1 MGAELMKQ
9 QFNEISRLRHY
20 SMVSVICLVLCNRTS
35 ADTQTSREE
44 LLPVGEAVA
53 QLLETGDVKKFADEI
68 VPSLKDWQSVR
79 STNTT
84 SKIAVTLGPD
94 FQKSLD
100 YSRRRAE
107 AAAQNVLSKAATLG
121 VEPSRMKFRVKEI
134 PPRNLSSFRNQ
145 YIQAEGESLPWVPE
159 IEVVLSGEPSPQNT
173 NATHL
178 RGEFKLALGGESGG
192 LKFPGGWRFSDGIR
206 WKAFPPGVA
215 NQKTESELAMMNK
228 IISRHE
234 VTLSDD
240 PALKTLGDVIARF
253 LLEHD
258 EQVLVSGT
266 LQKMDDIWAKIQKK
280 AVEVGEKLPPK
291 KEFEQMFVTYQDQ
304 ITQSA
309 RGVLDQADR
318 LGLNFTNANL
328 QLKEVVAESVYPRGA
343 YGSFE
348 EIDCNQLRFVF
359 DVRSDF
365 ATKSG
370 RPISG
375 EYILTAARGRRGPE
389 RWTIEDKIRW
399 QQFPKD
405 LIGEKEKTEFEFE
418 NYVAEH
424 GVLPPGTQS
433 PEVEFVRLDDQS
445 KVKSVDFRGKFLV
458 LEFWSTTCGPCQE
471 PLAKLQTLRAKH
483 PDWKDRVEI
492 VTVSID
498 DKLKEARQ
506 HLEKRGW
513 TNTVS
518 LWAGEGNWF
527 APSAKAFRLHGIPTA
542 YVIDTGGKVVWSGHP
557 DGDQISELVN
567 SLLK

>member
-1 MGAELMKQ
+1 MKTS
-9 QFNEISRLRHY
+9 IHKPLG
-20 SMVSVICLVLCNRTS
+20 VSLLFATLSLFAAAVDTRAAAIKTT
-35 ADTQTSREE
+35 ADEF
-44 LLPVGEAVA
+44 LPIGEAAVR
-53 QLLETGDVKKFADEI
+53 LLESGDAKKFADEI

-79 STNTT
+79 STNMV
-84 SKIAVTLGPD
+84 SKVADPLGAD

-100 YSRRRAE
+100 HSRRRAE
-107 AAAQNVLSKAATLG
+107 AAAQNVLSKAAAFGL
-121 VEPSRMKFRVKEI
+121 EPSRMKFRVKEI
-134 PPRNLSSFRNQ
+134 PSASLSSFRNQ
-145 YIQAEGESLPWVPE
+145 NIQAEGESLPWVPE
-159 IEVVLSGEPSPQNT
+159 IEVILLGEPSQQNT
-173 NATHL
+173 NATRLH
-178 RGEFKLALGGESGG
+178 GEFKLALGGESGG

-206 WKAFPPGVA
+206 WKAFPPGVT

-240 PALKTLGDVIARF
+240 TALKTLGDVIARF
-253 LLEHD
+253 LREHD
-258 EQVLVSGT
+258 EQVFVSGT
-266 LQKMDDIWAKIQKK
+266 LQKMDDIWVQIQKK
-280 AVEVGEKLPPK
+280 AAEVGEKLPPK
-291 KEFEQMFVTYQDQ
+291 KEFEQAFGTYQDQ

-318 LGLNFTNANL
+318 LGLNFTNAGL
-328 QLKEVVAESVYPRGA
+328 KIKEVVAENVYPRGG
-343 YGSFE
+343 YGTFE
-348 EIDCNQLRFVF
+348 EINCNQLRLVF
-359 DVRSDF
+359 AVTSDLKS
-365 ATKSG
+365 KSG

-375 EYILTAARGRRGPE
+375 DYILTAARGRRGPE

-405 LIGEKEKTEFEFE
+405 LIGEKEKAEFEFE

-424 GVLPPGTQS
+424 GALPPGTTT
-433 PEVEFVRLDDQS
+433 PEVEFIRLNDGS
-445 KVKSVDFRGKFLV
+445 KVKSAEFRGKLLV

-471 PLAKLQTLRAKH
+471 PLAKLQTLRSKH

-498 DKLKEARQ
+498 DKLVQARQ

-518 LWAGEGNWF
+518 LWAGTGSWM

-542 YVIDTGGKVVWSGHP
+542 YVIDAEGKVVWAGHP
-557 DGDQISELVN
+557 FGDHVAEAVKSR
-567 SLLK
+567 LK